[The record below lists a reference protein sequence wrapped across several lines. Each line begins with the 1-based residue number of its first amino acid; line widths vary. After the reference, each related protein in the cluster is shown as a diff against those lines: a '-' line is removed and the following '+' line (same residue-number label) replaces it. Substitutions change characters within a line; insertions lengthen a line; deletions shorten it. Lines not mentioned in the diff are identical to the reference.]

1 MSPRSRRYSCAT
13 TALRVNLDNRPRTVV
28 AAARRSPRPGA
39 AYARRIFGDARV
51 RTIGFAYAFAIYA
64 FIQPY
69 GYRVAYPTVRD
80 RLTFAT
86 SFGANRGLR
95 IFYGEPFNLV
105 TVGGYSAWRVGG
117 TLAIAAAVF
126 GLLAGVRA
134 LRAEEED
141 GRLELVLAGQ
151 LTRTA
156 AYVAALVGI
165 AAQASVLFAAE
176 FAGFLVGRLPTLD
189 AAYLSLATVS
199 VIPVCAAV
207 GALVSE
213 IAPTRRTA
221 LEYGGIV
228 VAAFVLARAVAD
240 TTSGAAWLR
249 WVTPLGWAES
259 ARPFAHADAIVLAI
273 PVIVT
278 VVLVVVSRRLG
289 RDRDVGSGLV
299 SARDTRT
306 AHLQL
311 LSSPIAQAIRS
322 ARGSVLAWVS
332 AVAVCGF
339 VLGVVSQSVSSSGIP
354 ASVQRKLEKLGYG
367 SIITPA
373 GYLSFLFFF
382 FILVT
387 SVFGCTQVVSARREE
402 AEGQLES
409 VLASPVGRTRWLGG
423 RALVALSGVTLVALG
438 AGASAWCGAALVG
451 VRVSFGSLL
460 AAGANGVPTAA
471 LYLGVAVLA
480 YGAVPRASSAVTF
493 GIVVTTYLWDA
504 VAALVHAPSWA
515 ADLTPF
521 AWVGYI
527 PSHPFRLTPALGM
540 IAIAVV
546 AAALGIAAFR
556 RRDLMGA

>member
-1 MSPRSRRYSCAT
+1 M
-13 TALRVNLDNRPRTVV
+13 RTV
-28 AAARRSPRPGA
+28 
-39 AYARRIFGDARV
+39 
-51 RTIGFAYAFAIYA
+51 GFAYAFAIYA

-151 LTRTA
+151 LTRTG
-156 AYVAALVGI
+156 AYVAALVGV
-165 AAQASVLFAAE
+165 AAQAAVLFLAE
-176 FAGFLVGRLPTLD
+176 FAGFLVGRLPALD
-189 AAYLSLATVS
+189 AAYLSLATAS

-213 IAPTRRTA
+213 IAPTRRIA
-221 LEYGGIV
+221 LEYGGV
-228 VAAFVLARAVAD
+228 VVGALVLARAVAD

-259 ARPFAHADAIVLAI
+259 ARPFAHADALVLAI
-273 PVIVT
+273 PLVVT
-278 VVLVVVSRRLG
+278 AALVVVSRRLG

-299 SARDTRT
+299 AARDTRT
-306 AHLQL
+306 AHVRL
-311 LSSPIAQAIRS
+311 LSSPLAQAIRS

-339 VLGVVSQSVSSSGIP
+339 VLGVVSQSVSSAGIP
-354 ASVQRKLEKLGYG
+354 ASVQRELEKLGYG

-387 SVFGCTQVVSARREE
+387 SIYGCTQVVSARREE
-402 AEGQLES
+402 ADGQLDS
-409 VLASPVGRTRWLGG
+409 VLAAPVGRTRWLGG
-423 RALVALSGVTLVALG
+423 RVLVALTGITLVALS

-471 LYLGVAVLA
+471 LYLGVAILA
-480 YGAVPRASSAVTF
+480 YGAAPRASSAVAF
-493 GIVVTTYLWDA
+493 GVVVTTYLWDA
-504 VAALVHAPSWA
+504 VGALVHAPAWA
-515 ADLTPF
+515 TDLTPF
-521 AWVGYI
+521 AWVGFI
-527 PSHPFRLTPALGM
+527 PAHAFRALPALVMVG
-540 IAIAVV
+540 I
-546 AAALGIAAFR
+546 AAAAATLGLVAFR
-556 RRDLMGA
+556 RRDLIGA